1 VVLARYQNNSPSSNS
16 SIISEIPEEE
26 MMTFANQKCINN
38 PSYNN
43 FEEIDLLLKFIH
55 WQKVSHGLFDY
66 EMKQIIK

>member
-1 VVLARYQNNSPSSNS
+1 
-16 SIISEIPEEE
+16 
-26 MMTFANQKCINN
+26 MFANQKCVNN

-66 EMKQIIK
+66 EINNKAKFHAKYKQKNN